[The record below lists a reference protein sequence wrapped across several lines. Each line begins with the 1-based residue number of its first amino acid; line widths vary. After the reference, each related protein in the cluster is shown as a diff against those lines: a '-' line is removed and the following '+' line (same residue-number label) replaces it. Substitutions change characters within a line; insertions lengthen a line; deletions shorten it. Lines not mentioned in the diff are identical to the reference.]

1 MTNTAIKPAFNGA
14 TIELAPPNLDKVFNS
29 MMMLVFSGFLWRE
42 CSSSLT
48 VLLWM
53 SMRRNQGHILL
64 ALCFCLAFDRA
75 RLSIR

>member
-1 MTNTAIKPAFNGA
+1 MTNTAIKRAFNGA
-14 TIELAPPNLDKVFNS
+14 TIELARPNLDKVFNS

-53 SMRRNQGHILL
+53 SMRR
-64 ALCFCLAFDRA
+64 
-75 RLSIR
+75 